1 MTAHPAPNPGAPPR
15 PAAPD
20 PRTDAVVVLG
30 AALTE
35 AGVAGP
41 ALLRRLEHGVAAW
54 QRRDARYLLVSGGIV
69 GPPPAEAE
77 VMRDLAIARGVPA
90 ERIVVEDKA
99 RNTFENAVYSGRIAR
114 DRGWRRLAVVTDGFH
129 MRRALYVF
137 RRLGL
142 PVEGDPVP
150 GRDGLSV
157 AGWSWAH
164 VQETGLLI
172 QSAYLFA
179 IGRHKPIVDA
189 VWHH

>member
-1 MTAHPAPNPGAPPR
+1 MTALPASKPGVHA
-15 PAAPD
+15 

-114 DRGWRRLAVVTDGFH
+114 DRGWQRLAVVTDGFH

-137 RRLGL
+137 HRLGL
-142 PVEGDPVP
+142 PAEGDPVP
-150 GRDGLSV
+150 GRGGLSLP
-157 AGWSWAH
+157 GWSWAH
-164 VQETGLLI
+164 VQETGLLV

-179 IGRHKPIVDA
+179 IGRHKPIVEA
-189 VWHH
+189 VWRH